1 MTPVVVVVVVIEV
14 DGGDVMVA
22 IGDPAITTTPV
33 GGVDNEVVTMVV
45 DVRMLEPY
53 DIMIMKM
60 MGTITV
66 IAVVVLVVVVVVV
79 VNDLVGEAVVVIEMW
94 QVVEVD
100 VR

>member
-33 GGVDNEVVTMVV
+33 GGLDNEVVTMVV

-66 IAVVVLVVVVVVV
+66 IAVVVV